1 MDVNGTIDRLSAQLY
16 DWPQQI
22 LETDSEL
29 RSGISHSRPD
39 GPPTKAERLAKGD
52 PRLSVEERYNNH
64 GQYVAQVARAAD
76 RLVRQRLLL
85 DEDAVTIITQ
95 AAESDV
101 GN

>member
-1 MDVNGTIDRLSAQLY
+1 FPT
-16 DWPQQI
+16 
-22 LETDSEL
+22 
-29 RSGISHSRPD
+29 
-39 GPPTKAERLAKGD
+39 TKAERLAKGD
-52 PRLSVEERYNNH
+52 PRLSVEERYQNH

-95 AAESDV
+95 AAESDI